1 MGREAVCTIRRNG
14 EGGEGRLH
22 LDSAAIAFRGAVRGR
37 IARADITR
45 HAADGGVLYVWT
57 AGAAYEFELGEREA
71 AAWARALA
79 RPAPTLAEKLGI
91 APDRRALVIGS
102 LTEPEV
108 LAAIGTAIAD
118 GADDAAH
125 LVAELR
131 APADL
136 AAALARALECGLPV
150 WCLYPKGKGA
160 VPSDTQVRAAFRGAG
175 WVDVKSCAVSA
186 SLTGTRYQRRKG

>member
-22 LDSAAIAFRGAVRGR
+22 LDSAAIAFRGALRGR

-45 HAADGGVLYVWT
+45 HASDGRVLRVWA
-57 AGAAYEFELGEREA
+57 AGAVYEFELGEREA

-91 APDRRALVIGS
+91 GADRPALVIGP
-102 LTEPEV
+102 LTDPDV
-108 LAAIGTAIAD
+108 LAAIGPAAAP
-118 GADDAAH
+118 GAGDAAQ
-125 LVAELR
+125 LIAELR
-131 APADL
+131 SSADL

-150 WCLYPKGKGA
+150 WCLHPKGKGA
-160 VPSDTQVRAAFRGAG
+160 VPSDAEVRTAFRGAG

-186 SLTGTRYQRRKG
+186 GLTGTRYQRRKG